1 MAIEIRSCRDDAEM
15 REYYMI
21 GAYVFADTELIPEET
36 APTLPDWTTCAFVE
50 GKLASIM
57 AAYPF
62 TVRLNGAP
70 VKVAGVTQVGTL
82 PGYRR
87 QGLLRKTMGRAFEEM
102 RERDQPIAILWA
114 SMGAIYQRF
123 GYGLASESIDYHMD
137 PRIAAFQEGGE
148 APGSVTVETPEGG
161 YPTAKMLYIEYASPR
176 NLHIHRSRPLWEVG
190 VLRGDKKHGPVRV
203 AIYSNA
209 DGQARGHIVY
219 QVHHEDFNSPG
230 PNQVMSVRDFVYLDL
245 EAYRGLW
252 EYIRK
257 HDLVRR
263 VDMNGMAPDDPAPD
277 LLLEPRS
284 LAKMVQDGIW
294 LRVVDAEKS
303 FPSRPYGER
312 GELTIE
318 IAGDTMCPWN
328 SGRWL
333 METDGTTTEVRR
345 TDREPDITVTPNG
358 LASLLSG
365 CRTAT
370 HLARVGRITG
380 RDPQALQKAD
390 RLFRTEFA
398 PHCPNGF

>member
-21 GAYVFADTELIPEET
+21 GAYVFADTELIPEEA
-36 APTLPDWTTCAFVE
+36 APTLPDWTTCAWVD

-70 VKVAGVTQVGTL
+70 VKMAGVTQVGTL
-82 PGYRR
+82 PGFRR

-123 GYGLASESIDYHMD
+123 GYGLASESIRYQFD
-137 PRIAAFQEGGE
+137 PRVANFQEGSDPG
-148 APGSVTVETPEGG
+148 GSVTVETPEGG
-161 YPTAKMLYIEYASPR
+161 YPTAKMLYIQYATDR

-190 VLRGDKKHGPVRV
+190 TLRGEKSHGPVRV
-203 AIYSNA
+203 AIYHNSA
-209 DGQARGHIVY
+209 GEPRGHMVY
-219 QVHHEDFNSPG
+219 QVHHRDFNTPG
-230 PNQVMSVRDFVYLDL
+230 PDQVIDVRDFVYLDL
-245 EAYRGLW
+245 DAYRGLW

-257 HDLVRR
+257 HDLVRQ
-263 VDMNGMAPDDPAPD
+263 VNVGSVAPDDPAPD
-277 LLLEPRS
+277 LLLEPRM
-284 LAKMVQDGIW
+284 LTKMVQDGIW
-294 LRVVDAEKS
+294 LRVIDAEKS
-303 FPSRPYGER
+303 LAARPYGER

-318 IAGDTMCPWN
+318 IAGDSMCSWN
-328 SGRWL
+328 TGRWL
-333 METDGTTTEVRR
+333 METDGATTDVRR

-370 HLARVGRITG
+370 HLSRIGRISG
-380 RDPQALQKAD
+380 RDRQALLKAD
-390 RLFRTEFA
+390 RIFRTEYA